1 MKEYVLHWRHYLS
14 KEARFWLSDHGKQE
28 NKKTCLKKKKP
39 SQEPSTPK
47 MAYLLLLFDF
57 YVNDIKTFIWR
68 PHGESNPG
76 YRRERPV
83 S

>member
-1 MKEYVLHWRHYLS
+1 MTSMNILLALMQISFFLAGRRKFQKRTDKLEKLKLFDLMVGYGGIEKRGRHHYL
-14 KEARFWLSDHGKQE
+14 
-28 NKKTCLKKKKP
+28 
-39 SQEPSTPK
+39 TP
-47 MAYLLLLFDF
+47 YFH
-57 YVNDIKTFIWR
+57 YWR